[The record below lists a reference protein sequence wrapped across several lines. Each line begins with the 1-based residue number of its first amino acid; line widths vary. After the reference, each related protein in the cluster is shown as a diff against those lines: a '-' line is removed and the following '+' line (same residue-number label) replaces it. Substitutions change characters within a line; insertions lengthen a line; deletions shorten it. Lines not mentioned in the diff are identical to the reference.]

1 MKKIIKVSSV
11 LFSFITIALFLTG
24 CKSQSSQKSD
34 KINVVATTNFYAEPA
49 KAVLGDHGKVEFIV
63 KPGVDPHEFTPKN
76 SDAAIANKATVVV
89 ENGLGYDEWMN
100 KLDSNNGNDPKV
112 INVGKL
118 MDKKNGDNEH
128 IWYDPATMSKLADKL
143 AETYGK
149 IQPKH
154 KKEFEKNAAD
164 YKNKMKKNQALVKEL
179 ATKSNHQKVA
189 VSEPVFNYSLE
200 AMGYKVTDPGFA
212 NAIEKDV
219 DPSPKDLVKVRDDIK
234 GHKIAFFVENTQTE
248 NKTVT
253 DLAELAKKNNVPVV
267 KVTETVPAG
276 TNYFDWMNSQYEQ
289 VKKIQDNQ

>member
-1 MKKIIKVSSV
+1 MKKIIKVSSI

-34 KINVVATTNFYAEPA
+34 KINVVTTTNFYSEPA
-49 KAVLGDHGKVEFIV
+49 KAVLGNHGKVEYTV

-76 SDAAIANKATVVV
+76 SDAATVNKATVVI
-89 ENGLGYDEWMN
+89 ENGLGYDEWMK
-100 KLDSNNGNDPKV
+100 KLDSNNSNDPKI

-118 MDKKNGDNEH
+118 MNKKNGDNEH
-128 IWYDPATMSKLADKL
+128 IWYNPNTMSILADKL
-143 AETYGK
+143 AKTYGE
-149 IQPKH
+149 IQPNH
-154 KKEFEKNAAD
+154 KKEFEKNATT

-179 ATKSNHQKVA
+179 AAKSDHQKVA

-200 AMGYKVTDPGFA
+200 AMGYKVTDPDFA

-219 DPSPKDLVKVRDDIK
+219 DPSPKDLVKVRDEIK
-234 GHKIAFFVENTQTE
+234 HHKIAFFVENTQSK
-248 NKTVT
+248 NKTVN
-253 DLAELAKKNNVPVV
+253 DLVELAKKHNVPVV

-289 VKKIQDNQ
+289 VKKIQDKD

>member
-34 KINVVATTNFYAEPA
+34 KINVVTTTNFYAEPA
-49 KAVLGDHGKVEFIV
+49 KAVLGNHGKVEFIV
-63 KPGVDPHEFTPKN
+63 KHGVDPHEFTPKN
-76 SDAAIANKATVVV
+76 SDAELANKATVVV

-128 IWYDPATMSKLADKL
+128 IWYDPATMSKLADQL

-212 NAIEKDV
+212 NATEKDV
-219 DPSPKDLVKVRDDIK
+219 DPSPKDLVKVRDDITN
-234 GHKIAFFVENTQTE
+234 HKIAFFVENTQTE
-248 NKTVT
+248 NKKVA
-253 DLAELAKKNNVPVV
+253 DLVKLAEKNNVPVV
-267 KVTETVPAG
+267 KVTETVPDG